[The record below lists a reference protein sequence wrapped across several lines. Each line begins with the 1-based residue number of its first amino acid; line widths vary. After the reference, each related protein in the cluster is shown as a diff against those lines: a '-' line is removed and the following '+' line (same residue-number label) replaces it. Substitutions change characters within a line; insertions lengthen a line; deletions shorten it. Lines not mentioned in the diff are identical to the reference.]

1 MNVPLVNSGV
11 VEHDGGTLA
20 CAERGV
26 RPATPINPA
35 QRLKIVSARMKRLKE
50 MQGFIDASS
59 SNCSEGEDTPSFVGY
74 IAFYSDGRLAND
86 VLANLFLTG
95 RFRLLLRGG

>member
-11 VEHDGGTLA
+11 VEHDGWTLA

-50 MQGFIDASS
+50 MKGFIDASS
-59 SNCSEGEDTPSFVGY
+59 SKLFRGRDTLSSWGTLHFTTM
-74 IAFYSDGRLAND
+74 D
-86 VLANLFLTG
+86 NL
-95 RFRLLLRGG
+95 